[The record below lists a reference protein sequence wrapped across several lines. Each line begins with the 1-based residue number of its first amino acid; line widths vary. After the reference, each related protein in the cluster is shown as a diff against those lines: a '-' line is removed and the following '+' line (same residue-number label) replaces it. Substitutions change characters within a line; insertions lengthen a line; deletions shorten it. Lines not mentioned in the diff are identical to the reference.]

1 MKKYEVLFKETLE
14 RVIEINA
21 NNKEEALEIAEEM
34 YRNCEVVLDYTD
46 FSGYEISEYLKKENK
61 KNTYQN

>member
-1 MKKYEVLFKETLE
+1 MKKYQVLFKETLE

-46 FSGYEISEYLKKENK
+46 FSGYEISEYKKIEK
-61 KNTYQN
+61 

>member
-1 MKKYEVLFKETLE
+1 MKKYQVLFKETLE

-34 YRNCEVVLDYTD
+34 YRTCEVVLDYTD
-46 FSGYEISEYLKKENK
+46 FSGYEISEY
-61 KNTYQN
+61 